1 MDATPGDEV
10 VAVGRR
16 QRIRRWLAERRLRQW
31 WKAGVAAILAVAA
44 LFGGLDTVDTKVT
57 PFKTGEEFSDGQF
70 AVTIERASLTE
81 QVRGAGRVLGPKTPG
96 RRYLGVVATLRND
109 GTVPGRLRNEL
120 DLRGVPGEEFFGV
133 FRFHDGSSIQTLGP
147 DLTEQL
153 VFIWLVPTDALTP
166 GDTAT
171 VRIWKKTYTQLMVA
185 YGGKEWIDSP
195 TDYGLIEV
203 PVGATS

>member
-1 MDATPGDEV
+1 MDATPDDAV

-70 AVTIERASLTE
+70 TLTVERARLLDE
-81 QVRGAGRVLGPKTPG
+81 VQGGGRTVGRAMPG

-120 DLRGVPGEEFFGV
+120 DLRDVPDKEFFGV
-133 FRFHDGSSIQTLGP
+133 FRFRDGSSIQTLGP

-153 VFIWLVPTDALTP
+153 AFIWLVPADALTP

-171 VRIWKKTYTQLMVA
+171 VRVWKKTYTQLMVA
-185 YGGKEWIDSP
+185 YGGKEWIDSA
-195 TDYGLIEV
+195 TDYGMIEV